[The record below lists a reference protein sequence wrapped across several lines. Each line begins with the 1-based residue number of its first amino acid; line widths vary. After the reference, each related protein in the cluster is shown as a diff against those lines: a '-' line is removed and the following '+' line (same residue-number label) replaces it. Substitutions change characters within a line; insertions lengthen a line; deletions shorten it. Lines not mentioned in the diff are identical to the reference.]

1 VSAPLK
7 DKVPILL
14 VDDQPEG
21 LMALEATLAPLGQQ
35 LVTAR
40 SGREALRHLLYQD
53 FAVVLLDVVMPD
65 MDGFETAQL
74 IRERERSRNTPIL
87 FLTALSRGEVPEFR
101 AYAVGA
107 VDYLL
112 KPFEPD
118 ILRSKVNIF
127 VDLFRKTEMLRRQ
140 SEALREAQRR
150 DHERE
155 LAEAHQRLEVER
167 SRWREELL
175 RKEMEAGR
183 NQQRWLEA
191 VLAALP
197 TPLALLEP
205 GSGHI
210 LFANRAAQEL
220 ADGCLIYREARQL
233 HPEVAFTDAEG
244 KALPHEALPTARAAR
259 GERLS
264 GVPVEWRHG
273 GQHGAALAF
282 SSRLPQMH
290 GRPETVL
297 LALLDVTAL
306 HVTERNLQR
315 AVHVR
320 DDFLSMASHEL
331 RTPLTSL
338 RVHIQGAL
346 RAAARRNEEAVPLA
360 QYVAKLETLD
370 HNVSRL
376 AQLVDSLLDISR
388 INAGKLD
395 FELAEVDLAAV
406 VKDVAHRFSEEAS
419 RAGCP
424 LTVRAEHRVVGKWDR
439 SRVDQVVTNLL
450 TNALKY
456 GAGAPVEL
464 SVREEPSH
472 ATLEIRDQGIGIRD
486 EDRRRIFERFER
498 AVPHE
503 NYSGF
508 GLGLWIVNE
517 IVSAL
522 GGSVAVE
529 SSPGKGAIFRVQLP
543 WTREPK
549 ADEWRRA
556 AQA

>member
-1 VSAPLK
+1 VSSPLK

-167 SRWREELL
+167 SKWREELL

-205 GSGHI
+205 VTGHT

-259 GERLS
+259 GERLN

-273 GQHGAALAF
+273 EQHGAALAF

-338 RVHIQGAL
+338 RIHIQGAL
-346 RAAARRNEEAVPLA
+346 RTAARRNEEMVPIA

-406 VKDVAHRFSEEAS
+406 VRDVASRFTEEAS

-424 LTVRAEHRVVGKWDR
+424 LTVRAENRVVGKWDR

-456 GAGAPVEL
+456 GAGTPVDI
-464 SVREEPSH
+464 SVREEPTH
-472 ATLEIRDQGIGIRD
+472 ATLEVRDQGIGIRD

-508 GLGLWIVNE
+508 GLGLWIVHE
-517 IVSAL
+517 IVLGL
-522 GGSVAVE
+522 GGSVTVE
-529 SSPGKGAIFRVQLP
+529 SAPGKGALFRVQLP

-549 ADEWRRA
+549 ATEWRTA

>member
-1 VSAPLK
+1 
-7 DKVPILL
+7 
-14 VDDQPEG
+14 
-21 LMALEATLAPLGQQ
+21 MALEATLAPLGQK
-35 LVTAR
+35 LVIAR
-40 SGREALRHLLYQD
+40 SGREALRQLLHQD

-74 IRERERSRNTPIL
+74 IREREKSRNTPIL

-118 ILRSKVNIF
+118 ILRSKVSVF

-140 SEALREAQRR
+140 ADALREAQRR
-150 DHERE
+150 EHEQE
-155 LAEAHQRLEVER
+155 LAEARQRLEMER
-167 SRWREELL
+167 ARWREELL

-205 GSGHI
+205 GTGHV
-210 LFANRAAQEL
+210 LFANRAAQGL
-220 ADGCLIYREARQL
+220 ADGCLVYREARL
-233 HPEVAFTDAEG
+233 LRSEIVFTDAEG
-244 KALPHEALPTARAAR
+244 KALPEEALPGARASR
-259 GERLS
+259 GEVLA
-264 GVPVEWRHG
+264 GVPVEWRQG
-273 GQHGAALAF
+273 EQRGAALAF
-282 SSRLPQMH
+282 TSLLPQMH

-306 HVTERNLQR
+306 HITEQNLQR

-338 RVHIQGAL
+338 KVHIQGAL
-346 RAAARRNEEAVPLA
+346 RAAARREGEPVPVP
-360 QYVAKLETLD
+360 QYVAKLETLE

-376 AQLVDSLLDISR
+376 ALLVDNLLDISR
-388 INAGKLD
+388 INSGRLD
-395 FELAEVDLAAV
+395 FELAEMDLAAV
-406 VKDVAHRFSEEAS
+406 VRDVAARFGEEAARS
-419 RAGCP
+419 GCP
-424 LTVRAEHRVVGKWDR
+424 LQVRAEQPVVGRWDR
-439 SRVDQVVTNLL
+439 NRVDQVVTNLL

-464 SVREEPSH
+464 TVLEDATH
-472 ATLEIRDQGIGIRD
+472 ATLEVRDQGIGIRE
-486 EDRRRIFERFER
+486 EDRHRIFQRFER

-508 GLGLWIVNE
+508 GLGLWIVHE
-517 IVSAL
+517 IVTGL
-522 GGSVAVE
+522 GGHVAVE
-529 SSPGKGAIFRVQLP
+529 SSPGKGACFRVLLP
-543 WTREPK
+543 RIREPQ
-549 ADEWRRA
+549 AGVWRTA

>member
-1 VSAPLK
+1 MSAQPRE
-7 DKVPILL
+7 KVPILL

-40 SGREALRHLLYQD
+40 SGREALRHLLHQD
-53 FAVVLLDVVMPD
+53 FAVVLLDVVMPE

-74 IRERERSRNTPIL
+74 IREREKSRNTPIL

-112 KPFEPD
+112 KPYEPD
-118 ILRSKVNIF
+118 ILRSKVSVF

-140 SEALREAQRR
+140 AEALREAERR
-150 DHERE
+150 EHERE
-155 LAEAHQRLEVER
+155 LAEARQRLEVER

-175 RKEMEAGR
+175 RKEMETGR

-197 TPLALLEP
+197 SPLALLEP
-205 GSGHI
+205 GTGHI
-210 LFANRAAQEL
+210 LFSNRAAQEL
-220 ADGCLIYREARQL
+220 ADGALLFREARRL
-233 HPEVAFTDAEG
+233 HSDLVFTDAEG
-244 KALPHEALPTARAAR
+244 KALPDEALPAPRAAR
-259 GERLS
+259 GELLS
-264 GVPVEWRHG
+264 GLPVEWRRGERRG
-273 GQHGAALAF
+273 GALAF
-282 SSRLPQMH
+282 STRLPPMH

-306 HVTERNLQR
+306 QVTERNLQR
-315 AVHVR
+315 AVRVR

-338 RVHIQGAL
+338 KVHIQGAL
-346 RAAARRNEEAVPLA
+346 RAALRRGEEPVPVA
-360 QYVAKLETLD
+360 QHVAKLETLEQ
-370 HNVSRL
+370 NVSRL
-376 AQLVDSLLDISR
+376 AHLVDSLLDISR
-388 INAGKLD
+388 IKAGRLD

-406 VKDVAHRFSEEAS
+406 VREVASRFGEEAS

-424 LTVRAEHRVVGKWDR
+424 LTVRADNPVVGKWDR
-439 SRVDQVVTNLL
+439 NRVDQVVTNLL

-464 SVREEPSH
+464 SVREEAAH
-472 ATLEIRDQGIGIRD
+472 ALLEVRDQGIGIR
-486 EDRRRIFERFER
+486 EQDRHRIFERFER
-498 AVPHE
+498 AVPHD

-508 GLGLWIVNE
+508 GLGLWIVHE
-517 IVSAL
+517 IVTGL
-522 GGSVAVE
+522 GGSVTVE
-529 SSPGKGAIFRVQLP
+529 SHPGQGASFRVQLP
-543 WTREPK
+543 WTREPQ
-549 ADEWRRA
+549 ATEWRKA
-556 AQA
+556 AQG

>member
-1 VSAPLK
+1 MSNPLR
-7 DKVPILL
+7 DKVSILL

-21 LMALEATLAPLGQQ
+21 LMALEATLAPLGQT

-40 SGREALRHLLYQD
+40 SGREALRHLLHQD

-74 IRERERSRNTPIL
+74 IREREKSRNTPIL

-107 VDYLL
+107 VDYML

-118 ILRSKVNIF
+118 ILRSKVSVF
-127 VDLFRKTEMLRRQ
+127 VDLFRKTELVRKQ
-140 SEALREAQRR
+140 AEALREAQQRE
-150 DHERE
+150 HERQ
-155 LAEAHQRLEVER
+155 LAEFHQRMETER
-167 SRWREELL
+167 SRAREELL

-205 GSGHI
+205 GSGQT
-210 LFANRAAQEL
+210 LFANRAAQGL
-220 ADGCLIYREARQL
+220 ANGCLVYREARLL
-233 HPEVAFTDAEG
+233 HPEALFTDSEG
-244 KALPHEALPTARAAR
+244 KALPEEALPSARAAR
-259 GERLS
+259 GETLN
-264 GVPVEWRHG
+264 GLPVEWRFG
-273 GQHGAALAF
+273 EQRGVALAF

-306 HVTERNLQR
+306 HLTEQNLQR
-315 AVHVR
+315 AIRVR
-320 DDFLSMASHEL
+320 DEFLSMASHEF

-338 RVHIQGAL
+338 KVHIQGAL
-346 RAAARRNEEAVPLA
+346 RVAARGDGSALPLA

-376 AQLVDSLLDISR
+376 AHLVDNLLDITR
-388 INAGKLD
+388 ISAGRLD
-395 FELAEVDLAAV
+395 FELTDVDLTAV
-406 VKDVAHRFSEEAS
+406 VREVASRFSEDAE
-419 RAGCP
+419 RAGCT
-424 LTVRAEHRVVGKWDR
+424 LTVRAERPVIGRWDR
-439 SRVDQVVTNLL
+439 NRVDQVVTNLL

-456 GAGAPVEL
+456 GAGTPVEL
-464 SVREEPSH
+464 VVGEEAHH
-472 ATLEIRDQGIGIRD
+472 ATLNVSDKGIGIP
-486 EDRRRIFERFER
+486 EDARHRIFERFER

-517 IVSAL
+517 IVTGL
-522 GGSVAVE
+522 GGAVSVE
-529 SSPGKGAIFRVQLP
+529 SVPGQGATFRVSLP
-543 WTREPK
+543 RVRETRSG
-549 ADEWRRA
+549 EWRKA

>member
-1 VSAPLK
+1 MSNPLR
-7 DKVPILL
+7 DKVSILL

-21 LMALEATLAPLGQQ
+21 LMALEATLAPLGQN

-40 SGREALRHLLYQD
+40 SGREALRQLLHQD

-74 IRERERSRNTPIL
+74 IREREKSRNTPIL

-118 ILRSKVNIF
+118 ILRSKVAVF
-127 VDLFRKTEMLRRQ
+127 VDLFRKTELVRKQ
-140 SEALREAQRR
+140 ADALREAQQRE
-150 DHERE
+150 HERQ
-155 LAEAHQRLEVER
+155 LAEFHQRMEAER
-167 SRWREELL
+167 SRAREELL

-205 GSGHI
+205 GTGQT
-210 LFANRAAQEL
+210 LFANRAAQSL
-220 ADGCLIYREARQL
+220 ANGCLVYREARAL
-233 HPEVAFTDAEG
+233 HSEAVFTDAEG
-244 KALPHEALPTARAAR
+244 KALPEEAMPSSRAAK
-259 GERLS
+259 GEVLN
-264 GVPVEWRHG
+264 GVPVEWRFG
-273 GQHGAALAF
+273 DQRGVALVF

-297 LALLDVTAL
+297 MAMLDVTAL
-306 HVTERNLQR
+306 NLTEQNLQR
-315 AVHVR
+315 AIRVR
-320 DDFLSMASHEL
+320 DEFLSMASHEF

-338 RVHIQGAL
+338 KVHIQGAL
-346 RAAARRNEEAVPLA
+346 RAAARSDGAALPMP

-376 AQLVDSLLDISR
+376 AHLVDNLLDITR
-388 INAGKLD
+388 ISAGRLD
-395 FELAEVDLAAV
+395 FELTDVDLAAV
-406 VKDVAHRFSEEAS
+406 VREVAMRFNEDAD
-419 RAGCP
+419 RAGCK
-424 LTVRAEHRVVGKWDR
+424 LTVRAERPVVGRWDR
-439 SRVDQVVTNLL
+439 NRVDQVVTNLL

-456 GAGAPVEL
+456 GAGTPVEL
-464 SVREEPSH
+464 VVSEQATQ
-472 ATLEIRDQGIGIRD
+472 ATLEVRDQGIGIPEEARH
-486 EDRRRIFERFER
+486 RIFERFER

-503 NYSGF
+503 HYSGF
-508 GLGLWIVNE
+508 GLGLWIVHE
-517 IVSAL
+517 IVTGL
-522 GGSVAVE
+522 GGAVSVDSE
-529 SSPGKGAIFRVQLP
+529 PGKGATFRVMLP
-543 WTREPK
+543 RSRDTRSG
-549 ADEWRRA
+549 EWRKA

>member
-1 VSAPLK
+1 MNPPLK

-40 SGREALRHLLYQD
+40 SGREALRHLLHQD
-53 FAVVLLDVVMPD
+53 FAVVLLDVVMPE

-74 IRERERSRNTPIL
+74 IREREKSRNTPIL

-107 VDYLL
+107 VDYML
-112 KPFEPD
+112 KPYEPD
-118 ILRSKVNIF
+118 ILRSKVSVF

-150 DHERE
+150 EHERE
-155 LAEAHQRLEVER
+155 LAAAHQKLEVER
-167 SRWREELL
+167 SRWREDLL
-175 RKEMEAGR
+175 RREMETGR

-205 GSGHI
+205 DTGHT

-220 ADGCLIYREARQL
+220 ADGCLIYREARLL
-233 HPEVAFTDAEG
+233 HTDVVFSDADG
-244 KALPHEALPTARAAR
+244 GVLPDEALPAARAAR
-259 GERLS
+259 GEVLA
-264 GVPVEWRHG
+264 GQPVEWRHG

-282 SSRLPQMH
+282 SSRLPPMH
-290 GRPETVL
+290 GRAETVL

-315 AVHVR
+315 AVRLR

-338 RVHIQGAL
+338 KVHIQGAL
-346 RAAARRNEEAVPLA
+346 RAAARRNDEPLPVA
-360 QYVAKLETLD
+360 QYVAKLETLEQ
-370 HNVSRL
+370 NVSRL
-376 AQLVDSLLDISR
+376 AHLVDSLLDISR
-388 INAGKLD
+388 INAGRLD
-395 FELAEVDLAAV
+395 FELAQVDLAAV
-406 VKDVAHRFSEEAS
+406 VRDVASRFAEEAS
-419 RAGCP
+419 KVGCT
-424 LTVRAEHRVVGKWDR
+424 LVVRTDQRVVGQWDQGR
-439 SRVDQVVTNLL
+439 LDQVVTNLL

-456 GAGAPVEL
+456 GPGAPVEIA
-464 SVREEPSH
+464 VREEASH
-472 ATLEIRDQGIGIRD
+472 AILEVCDQGIGIRE
-486 EDRRRIFERFER
+486 EDRHRIFERFER

-503 NYSGF
+503 NYAGF
-508 GLGLWIVNE
+508 GLGLWIVHE
-517 IVSAL
+517 IVTGL
-522 GGSVAVE
+522 GGTVTVE
-529 SSPGKGAIFRVQLP
+529 STPGKGAIFRVLLP
-543 WTREPK
+543 WKREPQASEYRK
-549 ADEWRRA
+549 A

>member
-1 VSAPLK
+1 MSVPLK
-7 DKVPILL
+7 DKVPILM

-35 LVTAR
+35 LVIAQ
-40 SGREALRHLLYQD
+40 SGREALRHLLHQD

-127 VDLFRKTEMLRRQ
+127 VDLFRKTEMVRRQ
-140 SEALREAQRR
+140 AEALREAERR
-150 DHERE
+150 EHERE
-155 LAEAHQRLEVER
+155 LAAAHQRLEVER

-175 RKEMEAGR
+175 RKEMETGR

-205 GSGHI
+205 STGHT

-233 HPEVAFTDAEG
+233 HPEVSFMDAEG
-244 KALPHEALPTARAAR
+244 KALPHEALPTSRAAR
-259 GERLS
+259 GERLN
-264 GVPVEWRHG
+264 GVPVEWRQG
-273 GQHGAALAF
+273 EQHGAALAF

-306 HVTERNLQR
+306 HVTEKNLQR

-320 DDFLSMASHEL
+320 DDFLSLASHEL

-338 RVHIQGAL
+338 KVHIQGAL
-346 RAAARRNEEAVPLA
+346 RAAARRNEEALPMA

-376 AQLVDSLLDISR
+376 TELVDKLLDISR
-388 INAGKLD
+388 INAGRLD
-395 FELAEVDLAAV
+395 FELTEVDLAAV
-406 VKDVAHRFSEEAS
+406 VREVVSRFSEEVS
-419 RAGCP
+419 RAGCT
-424 LTVRAEHRVVGKWDR
+424 LAVQAEHRVVGKWDR
-439 SRVDQVVTNLL
+439 NRVEQVVTNLL

-456 GAGAPVEL
+456 GAGAPVEV
-464 SVREEPSH
+464 SVREEATH
-472 ATLEIRDQGIGIRD
+472 AVLEIRDQGIGIQE

-498 AVPHE
+498 AVPHD

-508 GLGLWIVNE
+508 GLGLWIVQE
-517 IVSAL
+517 IVTGL

-529 SSPGKGAIFRVQLP
+529 SSPGKGALFRVQLP
-543 WTREPK
+543 WTREPQ
-549 ADEWRRA
+549 AGEWRRA

>member
-1 VSAPLK
+1 VNPPLK

-40 SGREALRHLLYQD
+40 SGREALRHLLHQD
-53 FAVVLLDVVMPD
+53 FAVVLLDVVMPE

-74 IRERERSRNTPIL
+74 IREREKSRNTPIL

-112 KPFEPD
+112 KPYEPD
-118 ILRSKVNIF
+118 ILRSKVSVF
-127 VDLFRKTEMLRRQ
+127 VDLFRKTDMLRRQ
-140 SEALREAQRR
+140 ADALREAQRR
-150 DHERE
+150 EHERE
-155 LAEAHQRLEVER
+155 LAAAHQKLEVER
-167 SRWREELL
+167 ARWREELL
-175 RKEMEAGR
+175 RREMEAGR

-205 GSGHI
+205 GTGHT

-220 ADGCLIYREARQL
+220 ADGCLVYREARLL
-233 HPEVAFTDAEG
+233 HSEVTFTDSEG
-244 KALPHEALPTARAAR
+244 KPLPEEALPAARASR
-259 GERLS
+259 GEVLS
-264 GVPVEWRHG
+264 GMPVEWRHG

-282 SSRLPQMH
+282 SSRLPPMH
-290 GRPETVL
+290 GRGETVL

-306 HVTERNLQR
+306 HVTEHNLQR

-338 RVHIQGAL
+338 KVHIQGAL
-346 RAAARRNEEAVPLA
+346 RAAARRNDDPVPVA
-360 QYVAKLETLD
+360 QYVAKLETLE
-370 HNVSRL
+370 HNVGRL
-376 AQLVDSLLDISR
+376 AHLVDSLLDISR
-388 INAGKLD
+388 INAGRLD
-395 FELAEVDLAAV
+395 FELAEVDLAV
-406 VKDVAHRFSEEAS
+406 VVREVAARFTEEAS
-419 RAGCP
+419 KVGCT
-424 LTVRAEHRVVGKWDR
+424 LVVRSDQRVVGQWDR
-439 SRVDQVVTNLL
+439 GRLDQVVTNLL

-456 GAGAPVEL
+456 GPGAPVEI
-464 SVREEPSH
+464 SVREEASH
-472 ATLEIRDQGIGIRD
+472 ATLEVCDQGIGIRE
-486 EDRRRIFERFER
+486 EDRHRIFERFER

-508 GLGLWIVNE
+508 GLGLWIVHE
-517 IVSAL
+517 IVTGL
-522 GGSVAVE
+522 GGTVTVE
-529 SSPGKGAIFRVQLP
+529 STPGKGALFRVELP
-543 WTREPK
+543 WARVPQATEYRK
-549 ADEWRRA
+549 A

>member
-1 VSAPLK
+1 VSPPLRE
-7 DKVPILL
+7 KVPILM

-21 LMALEATLAPLGQQ
+21 LMALEATLAPLGHQ

-40 SGREALRHLLYQD
+40 SGREALRHLLHQD
-53 FAVVLLDVVMPD
+53 FAVVLLDVVMPE

-74 IRERERSRNTPIL
+74 IREREKSRNTPIL

-112 KPFEPD
+112 KPYEPD
-118 ILRSKVNIF
+118 ILRSKVSVF
-127 VDLFRKTEMLRRQ
+127 VDLFRKTELVRRQ
-140 SEALREAQRR
+140 AEALRDAQQRE
-150 DHERE
+150 HERE
-155 LAEAHQRLEVER
+155 LSEARQRLEMER

-175 RKEMEAGR
+175 RREMEMGR

-205 GSGHI
+205 GTGHT
-210 LFANRAAQEL
+210 LFANRAAQSL
-220 ADGCLIYREARQL
+220 ADGCLAYREARML
-233 HPEVAFTDAEG
+233 RPEVTFLDTNGNVLHEDS
-244 KALPHEALPTARAAR
+244 LPGVRAAR
-259 GERLS
+259 GETLA
-264 GVPVEWRHG
+264 GLPVEWRIG
-273 GQHGAALAF
+273 EQRGAALAF
-282 SSRLPQMH
+282 STRLSSMH
-290 GRPETVL
+290 GRAETVL

-306 HVTERNLQR
+306 HLTEQNLLR
-315 AVHVR
+315 AVRMR

-338 RVHIQGAL
+338 KVHIQGAL
-346 RAAARRNEEAVPLA
+346 RTAARRSGEPLPVA

-376 AQLVDSLLDISR
+376 AQLVDNLLDISR
-388 INAGKLD
+388 INAGRLD
-395 FELAEVDLAAV
+395 FEFAEMDLVAV
-406 VKDVAHRFSEEAS
+406 VREVAARFSEEAA

-424 LTVRAEHRVVGKWDR
+424 LTVRAERPVVGRWDR
-439 SRVDQVVTNLL
+439 NRLDQVVTNLL

-464 SVREEPSH
+464 TVQEQGAYASVEV
-472 ATLEIRDQGIGIRD
+472 RDQGIGIRD
-486 EDRRRIFERFER
+486 EDRHRIFERFER
-498 AVPHE
+498 AVAHE
-503 NYSGF
+503 HYAGF
-508 GLGLWIVNE
+508 GLGLWIVHQ
-517 IVSAL
+517 IITGL

-529 SSPGKGAIFRVQLP
+529 SQQGKGATFRVVLP
-543 WTREPK
+543 KDSEPQ
-549 ADEWRRA
+549 ATEWRRA

>member
-1 VSAPLK
+1 VNPPLK

-40 SGREALRHLLYQD
+40 SGREALRHLLHQD

-107 VDYLL
+107 VDYML
-112 KPFEPD
+112 KPYEPD
-118 ILRSKVNIF
+118 ILRSKVSVF

-150 DHERE
+150 EHERE
-155 LAEAHQRLEVER
+155 LAAAHQKLEVER

-175 RKEMEAGR
+175 RREMESGR

-205 GSGHI
+205 GSGQT

-220 ADGCLIYREARQL
+220 ANGCLIYREARML
-233 HPEVAFTDAEG
+233 HPDVVFSDAEG
-244 KALPHEALPTARAAR
+244 KGLPDEALPAARASR
-259 GERLS
+259 GEVLA
-264 GVPVEWRHG
+264 GLPVEWRHG
-273 GQHGAALAF
+273 EQHGAALAF

-290 GRPETVL
+290 GRAETVL

-315 AVHVR
+315 AVRVR

-338 RVHIQGAL
+338 KVHIQGAL
-346 RAAARRNEEAVPLA
+346 RAASRRNEEPLPLS
-360 QYVAKLETLD
+360 QYVAKLETLE
-370 HNVSRL
+370 HNVTRL

-388 INAGKLD
+388 INAGRLD

-406 VKDVAHRFSEEAS
+406 VRDVASRFSEEAA

-424 LTVRAEHRVVGKWDR
+424 LVVRTDQRVVGQWDR
-439 SRVDQVVTNLL
+439 GRLDQVVTNLL

-456 GAGAPVEL
+456 GPGAPVEL
-464 SVREEPSH
+464 SVRQEESH
-472 ATLEIRDQGIGIRD
+472 ATLEVCDQGIGIRE
-486 EDRRRIFERFER
+486 EDRHRIFERFER

-508 GLGLWIVNE
+508 GLGLWIVHE
-517 IVSAL
+517 IVTGL
-522 GGSVAVE
+522 GGSVTVE
-529 SSPGKGAIFRVQLP
+529 SAPGKGALFRVQLP
-543 WTREPK
+543 WSREPQ
-549 ADEWRRA
+549 ATEWRKA